1 MQVNPFRPLPTVPP
15 RATQTQ
21 SNAVP
26 ASDSQKL
33 TRGMEG
39 SERAKSIQAIAGDI
53 NARTARIQHLNV
65 MAKKMEKEI
74 KRTPQRGSSR
84 IAQLARQLDKDF

>member
-1 MQVNPFRPLPTVPP
+1 MQANPFRPLPAIPP
-15 RATQTQ
+15 RVAQAQ
-21 SNAVP
+21 PHQAPV
-26 ASDSQKL
+26 SDSQKL

-39 SERAKSIQAIAGDI
+39 SERAKSIQAIANDI
-53 NARTARIQHLNV
+53 NSRTARIQHLNV

-74 KRTPQRGSSR
+74 KNTPQKGSSR